1 MSRAPLSAGG
11 LPSAVRVR
19 TLVQRDPLGR
29 RCLAGLDGNEH
40 PAGWATEGLPSRT
53 PRSSGRKDRGETVMA
68 APVSEPR
75 STCPGWGWCRPLSQ
89 RTNWGAWVSQGQVA
103 RGRPSPL
110 TPGSHWAAAGGRGC
124 PLPTLTSANDSDLS
138 PSANI
143 CLPAPEPQVKS
154 RPVLASL
161 CTGHRA
167 PGCSEVPHL
176 QCPEP
181 RFLICK
187 AGCQGNPCCLKHL

>member
-1 MSRAPLSAGG
+1 MIATLLGARQHIAAASTCTSLITSDAKHLLMCPLAICI
-11 LPSAVRVR
+11 
-19 TLVQRDPLGR
+19 QRDPLGR

-124 PLPTLTSANDSDLS
+124 PLPTLNHHSDF
-138 PSANI
+138 
-143 CLPAPEPQVKS
+143 
-154 RPVLASL
+154 
-161 CTGHRA
+161 
-167 PGCSEVPHL
+167 SE
-176 QCPEP
+176 
-181 RFLICK
+181 R
-187 AGCQGNPCCLKHL
+187 